1 MSFFSTPLSG
11 LNASSAA
18 LQSVSNNLANL
29 NTNGYKSQ
37 DVSFS
42 DVFYQ
47 TSGVNGNGEPLQT
60 GSGVQV
66 SATVRNLGDGP
77 VSSTGIDSNM
87 ALEGNGYFVTK
98 QDNGQMGYTRAG
110 DFTQNPQGQ
119 LSTLGGQLVMGYPV
133 VNGAVNTLAALQPLN
148 VSTAI
153 SSPATATTSFQVT
166 ANVDATAAVG
176 TTVSSPPMGVYDSL
190 GTAHMLTV
198 QYTKTGSNQWSYDVS
213 LPSSDIQGGTGTT
226 TSVASG
232 SLTFDANGAITSP
245 TSVPSIS
252 IGPLADGAA
261 TLKPTWT
268 LVDSSGNSLLTQT
281 ATSSTTSASYQ
292 NGNAAGTLKSFA
304 VQTDGTIEATFTNG
318 QNRAVGQVA
327 VANFSN
333 PEGLQMNGNNTY
345 VETTGSGA
353 AVIGTAG
360 SGGRGVIVGGSV
372 EQSNVDVATEFAKMI
387 VAQRSYEANAKS
399 ITAFDQVEQ
408 ATIAMKN

>member
-37 DVSFS
+37 SVSFS

-47 TSGVNGNGEPLQT
+47 TNGANGNGEPLQT
-60 GSGVQV
+60 GLGVQV
-66 SATVRNLGDGP
+66 SATVRNLSDGP
-77 VSSTGIDSNM
+77 VSATGIESNM

-98 QDNGQMGYTRAG
+98 QNSGQIGYTRAG
-110 DFTQNPQGQ
+110 DFTKNPQGQ
-119 LSTLGGQLVMGYPV
+119 LSTLSGQLVMGYPV

-148 VSTAI
+148 VSSAT

-166 ANVDATAAVG
+166 ANLDATSAVG
-176 TTVSSPPMGVYDSL
+176 TSYNSPISVYDSL
-190 GTAHMLTV
+190 GTAHKLTV
-198 QYTKTGSNQWSYDVS
+198 QYTKTASNQWSYDVS
-213 LPSSDIQGGTGTT
+213 LPSSEIQGGTGTS

-232 SLTFDANGAITSP
+232 SLAFDANGAITSP
-245 TSVPSIS
+245 TSVPSIT
-252 IGPLADGAA
+252 IGPFADGAA
-261 TLKPTWT
+261 ALKPAWN
-268 LVDSSGNSLLTQT
+268 LVDSSGNPLVTQT
-281 ATSSTTSASYQ
+281 ATNSTNSATYQ
-292 NGNAAGTLKSFA
+292 NGNAAGTLKSFTLL
-304 VQTDGTIEATFTNG
+304 TDGTVEATFTNG
-318 QNRAVGQVA
+318 QNRAIGQVA

-345 VETTGSGA
+345 LETTGSGA
-353 AVIGTAG
+353 AVVGTAG
-360 SGGRGVIVGGSV
+360 SGGRGTIVGGSV
-372 EQSNVDVATEFAKMI
+372 EQSNVDVAAEFAKMI